1 MKAMILAA
9 GYGKRLLP
17 LTKEIPKPLLMV
29 GKKTLIERN
38 IEILLDNDFNN
49 LVINTSYLSQMIKDH
64 VSKTFPLIDI
74 EYSEEDEPLGTGG
87 GVLKALD
94 LLGQEHFLLVNA
106 DLCHEI
112 KIKNLT
118 QEVQSAHLVGVKNPD
133 HNPDGDFSLDG
144 NTVVIK
150 TGQNDLTWSGIS
162 IINPAIFNNLSG
174 RVGSFEIWDSVLKDQ
189 IQNRTVTGEF
199 SQKSWIDT
207 GTIDRLELA
216 NNTVT
221 DEN

>member
-49 LVINTSYLSQMIKDH
+49 LVINTSYLSHMIKDH
-64 VSKTFPLIDI
+64 VSKTFPSVDI

>member
-38 IEILLDNDFNN
+38 IEILLDNDFDNF
-49 LVINTSYLSQMIKDH
+49 VINVSYLSQMIKDH
-64 VSKTFPLIDI
+64 VSKTFPLVNI
-74 EYSEEDEPLGTGG
+74 EYSEEAEPLGTGG
-87 GVLKALD
+87 GVLKAID
-94 LLGQEHFLLVNA
+94 LLGREHFLLVNA

-112 KIKNLT
+112 NIKNLA
-118 QEVQSAHLVGVKNPD
+118 QEVPSAHLVGVKNPD

-150 TGQNDLTWSGIS
+150 KGPNDLTWSGIS
-162 IINPAIFNNLSG
+162 VINPVIFNSLNG
-174 RVGSFEIWDSVLKDQ
+174 RKGSFEIWDSVLKEQ
-189 IQNRTVTGEF
+189 IKNKTVTGEF
-199 SQKSWIDT
+199 SQESWIDT

-216 NNTVT
+216 NNIVT

>member
-1 MKAMILAA
+1 MCI
-9 GYGKRLLP
+9 RDR
-17 LTKEIPKPLLMV
+17 
-29 GKKTLIERN
+29 IERN

-49 LVINTSYLSQMIKDH
+49 LVINTSYLSHMIKDH
-64 VSKTFPLIDI
+64 VSKTFPLVDI

-162 IINPAIFNNLSG
+162 IINPTIFNNLNG

-189 IQNRTVTGEF
+189 IENRTVTGEF

>member
-49 LVINTSYLSQMIKDH
+49 LVINTSYLSHMIKDH
-64 VSKTFPLIDI
+64 VNKTFPLVDI

>member
-1 MKAMILAA
+1 M
-9 GYGKRLLP
+9 
-17 LTKEIPKPLLMV
+17 
-29 GKKTLIERN
+29 
-38 IEILLDNDFNN
+38 
-49 LVINTSYLSQMIKDH
+49 
-64 VSKTFPLIDI
+64 
-74 EYSEEDEPLGTGG
+74 
-87 GVLKALD
+87 
-94 LLGQEHFLLVNA
+94 
-106 DLCHEI
+106 
-112 KIKNLT
+112 
-118 QEVQSAHLVGVKNPD
+118 
-133 HNPDGDFSLDG
+133 
-144 NTVVIK
+144 VIK

-162 IINPAIFNNLSG
+162 IINPAIFNNLNG

>member
-38 IEILLDNDFNN
+38 IEMLLDNDFNN
-49 LVINTSYLSQMIKDH
+49 LVINTSYLSYMIKDH

-162 IINPAIFNNLSG
+162 IINPAIFNNLNG

>member
-49 LVINTSYLSQMIKDH
+49 LVINTSYLSYMIKDH
-64 VSKTFPLIDI
+64 VSKTFPLVDI

-162 IINPAIFNNLSG
+162 IINPAIFNNLNG